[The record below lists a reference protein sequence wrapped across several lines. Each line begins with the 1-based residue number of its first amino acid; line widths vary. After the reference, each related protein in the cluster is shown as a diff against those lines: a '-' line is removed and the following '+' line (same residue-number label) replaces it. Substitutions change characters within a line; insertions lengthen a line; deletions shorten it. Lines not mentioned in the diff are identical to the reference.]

1 MRPDFN
7 ISGLS
12 AAANDRL
19 LSLTVTESTQGKSDS
34 ATFTLD
40 DRDYL
45 LEVPKKGQIITVM
58 IGYKET
64 GLSPAGEY
72 MVDQIRHK
80 DAQAATFEITAN
92 AQKHRGEPIKVRVA
106 RPWDEVTLF
115 TIVNKIAVRSGYTAK
130 VDPEVA
136 TFFYDHLDQNEGDA
150 HFLQKLSVMHDCYVK
165 YENNQL
171 VFWKRNNGVGM
182 VVVSRGG
189 GGITG
194 VSLTASVSCR
204 NEFDGVAAEWH
215 NVDSGETYQEIAGAK
230 GKMMKVLPRTFTN
243 KAQAL
248 AAAASE
254 FSRLARTTGHI
265 ESLTIP
271 GDPSV
276 RAGRKLKLVGFRQEF
291 CDLQWLINEVS
302 HNISSGGYQTTI
314 KAEVDASRSID
325 GSTTA
330 SKEQV
335 IQSNAEIARQIYKR
349 GSIFS
354 QIPQKF
360 IDGVLDGTAT
370 SNNDPVIIKNNN

>member
-1 MRPDFN
+1 
-7 ISGLS
+7 
-12 AAANDRL
+12 
-19 LSLTVTESTQGKSDS
+19 
-34 ATFTLD
+34 
-40 DRDYL
+40 
-45 LEVPKKGQIITVM
+45 
-58 IGYKET
+58 
-64 GLSPAGEY
+64 

-92 AQKHRGEPIKVRVA
+92 AQKHRDEPIKVRVA

-115 TIVNKIAVRSGYTAK
+115 TVVNKIAARSGYTAK

-150 HFLQKLSVMHDCYVK
+150 HFLQRLSVKHDCYVK

-171 VFWKRNNGVGM
+171 VFWKRNNGVGL
-182 VVVSRGG
+182 VTISRGG
-189 GGITG
+189 GGSTG
-194 VSLTASVSCR
+194 VSLTASTSCR
-204 NEFDGVAAEWH
+204 SEFDGVAAEWH
-215 NVDSGETYQEIAGAK
+215 NRDSGETYQEIAGVK

-291 CDLQWLINEVS
+291 CDLEWLITDVS
-302 HNISSGGYQTTI
+302 HNIISGVSYQTTV
-314 KAEVDASRSID
+314 KAEVDASHAID
-325 GSTTA
+325 GSA
-330 SKEQV
+330 LSKEKI
-335 IQSNAEIARQIYKR
+335 IQDNQELARKIYLR

-354 QIPQKF
+354 QIPKKF

-370 SNNDPVIIKNNN
+370 SNNDPTIIKNNN